1 MMYKNYA
8 IVVHSGLLGWYCRYW
23 PIDKVD
29 QNSGIPLMEYQTPV
43 GREDRQL
50 AIRDAI
56 WAIDHIAKHENV
68 VGQAGP
74 DPLARSFDHLF
85 AGQFD
90 EGSALAIYDIAQS
103 LRRIADQADP
113 GQPSGQG
120 APWLNPPPGAVALA
134 NLLDDI
140 TRALMGI
147 DSHELA
153 RDLAFQVGSYKALI
167 TAAIVPKLREI
178 LESLK

>member
-1 MMYKNYA
+1 MLHKGYA

-23 PIDKVD
+23 PLDKVD
-29 QNSGIPLMEYQTPV
+29 QASGIPMMEYQTPV

-50 AIRDAI
+50 AIRDAFG
-56 WAIDHIAKHENV
+56 AIDHIIRSES
-68 VGQAGP
+68 QPTP

-85 AGQFD
+85 NGQVD

-103 LRRIADQADP
+103 LRRLADIADP

-120 APWLNPPPGAVALA
+120 APWLNPPPGAVLIAK
-134 NLLDDI
+134 LLDDI
-140 TRALMGI
+140 ALAITGME
-147 DSHELA
+147 SHKLA
-153 RDLAFQVGSYKALI
+153 NDLAFQVGSYKALI